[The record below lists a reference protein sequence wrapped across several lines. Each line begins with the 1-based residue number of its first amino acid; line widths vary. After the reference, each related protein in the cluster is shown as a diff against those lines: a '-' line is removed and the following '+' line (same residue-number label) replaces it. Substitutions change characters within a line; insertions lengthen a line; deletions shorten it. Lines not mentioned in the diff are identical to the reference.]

1 VEPEREIME
10 GLAHILAT
18 ALSLLMLC
26 LGFGLAFA
34 IYIKK
39 VVTPEQMLQLSPLR
53 APLRAAYTL
62 FSELWFIDRLYQDV
76 IVVYAK
82 KLNRLAWRFDDGVI
96 DYWLVDGLLP
106 YTARFGSLVARAF
119 DNWIVDKF
127 VDLFGIVTW
136 VLGALARAVQA
147 GKIQY
152 YVCVTF
158 GVVVA
163 VWLGVM
169 LILG

>member
-1 VEPEREIME
+1 M
-10 GLAHILAT
+10 
-18 ALSLLMLC
+18 LLF
-26 LGFGLAFA
+26 GFGAAFA
-34 IYIKK
+34 MYLKRT
-39 VVTPEQMLQLSPLR
+39 VTPERLLQIP
-53 APLRAAYTL
+53 PLRAAYTL

-82 KLNRLAWRFDDGVI
+82 KLNRLAWRFDDGII

-158 GVVVA
+158 GVVLA
-163 VWLGVM
+163 LWLGLM